1 MKHTIIGD
9 DRRMHDRLLDAN
21 YNCIF
26 ISNLFQIMTEDR
38 ASNTGRD
45 YDVVM
50 VGYPERR

>member
-45 YDVVM
+45 YDVVWLDIQ
-50 VGYPERR
+50 RR